1 MNHHDGNRNLKTLAF
16 SLLLTGFAETTVG
29 QEQPNP
35 VFQANQFN
43 TSVYPFDKTCTIDT
57 RRMSLK
63 DASFSRIRSE
73 GCPLGLSQR
82 RVRTFFKTKKQVRS
96 AKSTQE

>member
-1 MNHHDGNRNLKTLAF
+1 MPNHHDGNRNLKTLAL
-16 SLLLTGFAETTVG
+16 SLLLTGFVETAVG

-43 TSVYPFDKTCTIDT
+43 TSVYPFDKTCAIDT
-57 RRMSLK
+57 LMSLK

-73 GCPLGLSQR
+73 GCPLGP
-82 RVRTFFKTKKQVRS
+82 
-96 AKSTQE
+96 